1 MRDLRELNKLER
13 YLRANGYNYERID
26 KEGIF
31 DRHQIIVYDRRTG
44 EEYLWDAICHFGS
57 YGCDMGLLEIM
68 GTIVENEYDEVEGN
82 LTALDIINR
91 LEKKG

>member
-26 KEGIF
+26 KEGTF

-57 YGCDMGLLEIM
+57 YGGDEGLLEIM
-68 GTIVENEYDEVEGN
+68 GTINENDYDDVEGW
-82 LTALDIINR
+82 LTAKDIIKK
-91 LEKKG
+91 LEKRG